1 MHETTSRNTD
11 RSEQREISRPVRR
24 AALAACLVTG
34 ALVALPAAG
43 ASAAVAPKTADMN
56 AGNFAGFEQT
66 NAMTGSLAV
75 DRSRSY
81 EGGAAA
87 HASYDGSGANG
98 YARGIFNVGWAN
110 GDDVYYGGAFY
121 LPAGFK
127 AAMKSETDL
136 MRHDN
141 FGASSTVDY
150 GGIGL
155 LKSDGK
161 AHLFR
166 VGSYVSGSPGSGSGD
181 DMNVAAPFDVP
192 EGRWFWLEVHQK
204 LSPTDGVAVNEV
216 WIDDQLV
223 TSSKKANS
231 YGRGVTRL
239 RYGLVA
245 IGEGAQK
252 APLDLWFDRAMV
264 RSSRIGAAGGGVVDP
279 GPGASGSTG
288 GTGSGGSSSSGG
300 SGGATSG
307 AGTSAG
313 HGSQAAARAESDA
326 ATHGTAKSGATTT
339 RASKKH
345 VRIKQARIRH
355 GRLSLKLVAG
365 GRIAR
370 TDYRIVRH
378 SGYKRYVKPIRLS
391 ASQRRHATVVV
402 RVTLKDK
409 SRVSL
414 RLNVRHGR
422 VSAR

>member
-1 MHETTSRNTD
+1 MHETTSNGTS
-11 RSEQREISRPVRR
+11 RSAHRGASQRVWRS
-24 AALAACLVTG
+24 ALAAGVVAG
-34 ALVALPAAG
+34 ALVALPTTG

-56 AGNFAGFEQT
+56 AGSFAGFDQT
-66 NAMTGSLAV
+66 NATTGALTI

-87 HASYDGSGANG
+87 HASYAGGGANG
-98 YARGIFNVGWAN
+98 FARGIFNVGWAN

-141 FGASSTVDY
+141 FGANSTTDY

-161 AHLFR
+161 
-166 VGSYVSGSPGSGSGD
+166 YVASTPGSGSGD

-204 LSPTDGVAVNEV
+204 LSPTTGVAVNEV

-223 TSSKKANS
+223 SSSSKANS

-245 IGEGAQK
+245 IGEGAQST
-252 APLDLWFDRAMV
+252 PLDLWFDRAMV
-264 RSSRIGAAGGGVVDP
+264 RSTRIGSSGAAAVDP
-279 GPGASGSTG
+279 GAGGTAAGSTSGG
-288 GTGSGGSSSSGG
+288 GTTSGGSSSAGGSSSGKGSTSG
-300 SGGATSG
+300 SGGQQGSRSDREQAGAVTARTAT
-307 AGTSAG
+307 
-313 HGSQAAARAESDA
+313 
-326 ATHGTAKSGATTT
+326 
-339 RASKKH
+339 KKR
-345 VRIKQARIRH
+345 VRLAQARIRH
-355 GRLSLKLVAG
+355 GRLALKVAAS

-370 TDYRIVRH
+370 TDYRISRH
-378 SGYKRYVKPIRLS
+378 TGYKRYAKPIRLS
-391 ASQRRHATVVV
+391 KRLRHHANVVV
-402 RVTLKDK
+402 RVTLKDE
-409 SRVSL
+409 SRAKL
-414 RLNVRHGR
+414 RLHVHHGR
-422 VSAR
+422 VRAR